1 MDPPENDALCCM
13 LRCAPRDELIGV
25 ASDGHPVTL
34 TGAAAPRAL
43 VTSLKDGP
51 KSLACRSADR
61 SWASADRLG
70 LGVGV
75 STVLGP
81 AGGDNGRPAECAV

>member
-1 MDPPENDALCCM
+1 M
-13 LRCAPRDELIGV
+13 LRCAPGDELIDV

-34 TGAAAPRAL
+34 TEAEPPPAL

-61 SWASADRLG
+61 SRASADRLG
-70 LGVGV
+70 VGIGIGV

-81 AGGDNGRPAECAV
+81 AEGDDGRPAECAV